1 MKAAVSSVIV
11 ITVACSVSI
20 AAQWPK
26 VLDPAVPRDAQGQIN
41 YDAPAPRT
49 ADGKPDFSGVWMH
62 VNSGPQRGRGG
73 RGGPGGP
80 AGRGDGQNAGA
91 QSAAAPNAGAQTG
104 AENAAQNATGQNGG
118 AFGGGRGGVTLEPA
132 MAPFP
137 FDPNAPPVATFFE
150 AGGNMEGG

>member
-41 YDAPAPRT
+41 YDAPSPRT

-73 RGGPGGP
+73 RGGPGAP
-80 AGRGDGQNAGA
+80 AAGA
-91 QSAAAPNAGAQTG
+91 MGRTLAHRCRRAERRRAECRRPERGC
-104 AENAAQNATGQNGG
+104 ENAAQNATGQPGG

-137 FDPNAPPVATFFE
+137 FDPDGAARRDVL
-150 AGGNMEGG
+150 